1 MLRGWDDAVVG
12 WTEVGDYK
20 FVVYDIDRA
29 VVMWERRGMS
39 HEQATHIVAIA
50 QHARKGRRRRIWV
63 HPASASDLREMAE
76 KRREARQRRDL

>member
-1 MLRGWDDAVVG
+1 
-12 WTEVGDYK
+12 
-20 FVVYDIDRA
+20 
-29 VVMWERRGMS
+29 MS